1 MPSHCTLQY
10 LCFIG
15 DALQTSAAESCKE
28 EVFHL
33 EVVCV
38 FPYINPQQRGQALD
52 AESREADISYGE
64 CRTFNWC

>member
-10 LCFIG
+10 LCFIRN
-15 DALQTSAAESCKE
+15 ALQTSAAESCKE

-33 EVVCV
+33 EVVRM

-52 AESREADISYGE
+52 AESH
-64 CRTFNWC
+64 